1 MLKLYHKVS
10 SECSRLVTKNYSTSF
25 SIGIF
30 LLDKSIRMD
39 VYALYGFVRF
49 GDEIV
54 DTFHDY
60 PKKHLL
66 QKYYDDTFEA
76 IKLKISLN
84 PILHSFQQVV
94 NKFKIEHWQIK
105 AFLDSMFLD
114 LHELEYDQKGI
125 ENYILGSAQAV
136 GLMCLKVFC
145 HGDEKQYKSLEKG
158 ALALGAAFQ
167 KINFIRDIKIDRVV
181 MGRNYFPTLKDGKFD
196 NKGKKIIENQI
207 DIHLEEAFKNILHL
221 PKNCRF
227 AVYIAYTYYTHV
239 FKKIKKTEAK
249 VLLEKRLRISN
260 FTKISLLILAK
271 IKFIFKIIK

>member
-1 MLKLYHKVS
+1 MLKLHHKVS
-10 SECSRLVTKNYSTSF
+10 FECSRLVTRNYSTSF

-30 LLDKSIRMD
+30 LVDKSIRTYI
-39 VYALYGFVRF
+39 YALYGFVRF

-60 PKKHLL
+60 PKKNLL

-94 NKFKIEHWQIK
+94 NTFQIEHWQIK
-105 AFLDSMFLD
+105 AFLESMFLD
-114 LHELEYDQKGI
+114 LHKLEYDQKGI

-145 HGDEKQYKSLEKG
+145 HGDEKQYKTLEKG

-167 KINFIRDIKIDRVV
+167 KINFIRDIKRDRVI

-196 NKGKKIIENQI
+196 DEGKKIIANQI
-207 DIHLEEAFKNILHL
+207 DIHLEEALKSILNL

-227 AVYIAYTYYTHV
+227 AVYIAYTYYAYL
-239 FKKIKKTEAK
+239 FKKIKKTPAK
-249 VLLEKRLRISN
+249 LLLEKRLRISN
-260 FTKISLLILAK
+260 FTKISLLVLAK
-271 IKFIFKIIK
+271 IKFMFKIV